1 MFALANTAGCV
12 VAFLALLIVVLCRMF
27 SLHVSL
33 EMLGLIAL
41 VVAVIT
47 GKRLLPSVRSLVII

>member
-12 VAFLALLIVVLCRMF
+12 VSFFALLIVVLCRMF
-27 SLHVSL
+27 SHHVFL
-33 EMLGLIAL
+33 KMLGLSAL

-47 GKRLLPSVRSLVII
+47 GKRLFSSVRSHVLF